1 MRSKEVLI
9 AAAADRRRRQIDA
22 ARSHNEV
29 PFPAPSISPRLVI
42 VSHNIYPN
50 TATRCRLQHSRR
62 HGQQPERGVR
72 RVQLL
77 QHQAEGHDH
86 GAHQRQ
92 QRPQAGDRRAAG
104 GPRPAQ
110 EGSQQLRELCHQGER
125 SEVSP
130 ANIPNYRV
138 KGQQSI
144 NVNANAKYTKYFANC
159 EFYQSRF
166 VGSWDSYHDIE

>member
-9 AAAADRRRRQIDA
+9 AAGADRRRRQIDA

-29 PFPAPSISPRLVI
+29 AFPAPSISPRLVI

-50 TATRCRLQHSRR
+50 TAPRCRLQHSRR

-72 RVQLL
+72 RLQLL

-104 GPRPAQ
+104 RPRPAQ
-110 EGSQQLRELCHQGER
+110 EGSQQLRELRHQGER
-125 SEVSP
+125 SQVSP
-130 ANIPNYRV
+130 AN
-138 KGQQSI
+138 KHQLQGQRSTVSTLMLNTQ
-144 NVNANAKYTKYFANC
+144 NVLQTESFIS
-159 EFYQSRF
+159 Q
-166 VGSWDSYHDIE
+166 GSLGLLS